1 MLSRK
6 RNFLKPSN
14 ELDAFIIAMVAV
26 SILFGLM
33 WAIVTYGLGNPAHRI
48 YILLGGTWPSGIIQ
62 FVTFLA
68 FFWCM
73 IMLGAK
79 QRKIKWES
87 QALQLK
93 VLPEDEHKVLL
104 PDQINKLRLTLSENN
119 DWINS
124 IYFKTLSRA
133 CIKFRANKSPQET
146 LDIVKVQADMEMVN
160 QDSSY
165 GIIRYLA
172 WAIPSIGFIGTVF
185 GISGALANAD
195 DAVAGDISGITSM
208 LGTAFDTTLVS
219 LFLSVILMF
228 QLHRVQQREEFL
240 ILNIQDYI
248 IANFVNRIYVPKKE
262 RQ

>member
-1 MLSRK
+1 MKK
-6 RNFLKPSN
+6 RNFIKATN
-14 ELDAFIIAMVAV
+14 ELDAFIIGLLAA
-26 SILFGLM
+26 SLFFGLM
-33 WAIVTYGLGNPAHRI
+33 WVVFTYGLGNPVHRL
-48 YILLGGTWPSGIIQ
+48 YILLGGKWPTGLIQ

-79 QRKIKWES
+79 QRKINWES
-87 QALQLK
+87 QALEVK

-104 PDQINKLRLTLSENN
+104 PDHINKLRLTLSENN

-146 LDIVKVQADMEMVN
+146 LDVVKVQADMEMVN

-185 GISGALANAD
+185 GISGALENAD
-195 DAVAGDISGITSM
+195 AAVAGDISGITSM

-228 QLHRVQQREEFL
+228 QLHRVQQREESL

>member
-1 MLSRK
+1 M
-6 RNFLKPSN
+6 
-14 ELDAFIIAMVAV
+14 
-26 SILFGLM
+26 
-33 WAIVTYGLGNPAHRI
+33 
-48 YILLGGTWPSGIIQ
+48 
-62 FVTFLA
+62 
-68 FFWCM
+68 
-73 IMLGAK
+73 
-79 QRKIKWES
+79 
-87 QALQLK
+87 
-93 VLPEDEHKVLL
+93 
-104 PDQINKLRLTLSENN
+104 
-119 DWINS
+119 
-124 IYFKTLSRA
+124 
-133 CIKFRANKSPQET
+133 
-146 LDIVKVQADMEMVN
+146 QADLELVY

-185 GISGALANAD
+185 GISGALANAA

-228 QLHRVQQREEFL
+228 QLHRVQQREESL